1 MTEPDVLER
10 IRALVIPPAW
20 ADVWICPWPHGH
32 IQAIGTDKAGRRQY
46 RYHDAWRVM
55 QDRKKFER
63 VLGFGTALPCLRDA
77 VERDL
82 CLDGFEK
89 GRALACAVRLLDLGF
104 FRVGGEE
111 YAQEH
116 ETFGIA
122 TLRKSHV
129 TVHGENMVFDYP
141 AKGSVRRVVTVADAQ
156 SAQFIKE
163 QKARRTGGR
172 NLLTYQCNGRWSHVK
187 SDEVNTY
194 IRAETGGEFSAKDFR
209 TWAGTVL
216 GAVELAQ
223 ASAKL
228 PKSKTARARAVS
240 RAVKSVSEYLGNT
253 PAVCRRSYVD
263 PRVVDRFLGG
273 DTIAPAL
280 LALGP
285 SPNIRDRSVREAVE
299 SAVVDLITE
308 EAHAHPTAA

>member
-1 MTEPDVLER
+1 
-10 IRALVIPPAW
+10 
-20 ADVWICPWPHGH
+20 
-32 IQAIGTDKAGRRQY
+32 
-46 RYHDAWRVM
+46 M

-63 VLGFGTALPCLRDA
+63 VLAFGRALPRLRDA
-77 VERDL
+77 VDRDL
-82 CLDGFEK
+82 SLDGLQK
-89 GRALACAVRLLDLGF
+89 ARALACAVRLLDLGF

-111 YAQEH
+111 YAEEH

-129 TVHGENMVFDYP
+129 KLQDGHMVFDYP
-141 AKGSVRRVVTVADAQ
+141 AKGSVRRVVSVADPQ
-156 SAQFIKE
+156 SSQFIKE
-163 QKARRTGGR
+163 QKARRSGGP
-172 NLLTYQCNGRWSHVK
+172 NLLAYQSGGRWSHVK
-187 SDEVNTY
+187 SDEVNAY

-228 PKSKTARARAVS
+228 PKSKTARARTVS
-240 RAVKSVSEYLGNT
+240 RAVKNVSEYLGNT

-263 PRVVDRFLGG
+263 PRVVDRFVGG
-273 DTIAPAL
+273 ETIAPAL

-285 SPNIRDRSVREAVE
+285 SPDIRDRSVREAVE

-308 EAHAHPTAA
+308 EAHAHPAAA